1 MSGIEIFLGILVLV
15 VVVMFYHFNKE
26 IKELK
31 KDSPLKVVK
40 DGKNT
45 YIKDSKGN
53 TLLEL

>member
-1 MSGIEIFLGILVLV
+1 MEVTIGILVLV
-15 VVVMFYHFNKE
+15 VGVMYYHLSKE

-45 YIKDSKGN
+45 YIKDSNGK
-53 TLLEL
+53 TILEL

>member
-1 MSGIEIFLGILVLV
+1 MSGIEIVIGILVLFAV
-15 VVVMFYHFNKE
+15 VVFYHFNKE

-31 KDSPLKVVK
+31 KDSPLKVVR